1 MSEIVAP
8 QASNATNVRVRPVT
22 GENWADFA
30 RLFQSRGSPH
40 YCWCT
45 LHRFHGSRNMSDAKK
60 RQGMK
65 DLVENATPIGVLAY
79 DGSIPVGW
87 CSIAPRE
94 TYVQL
99 ARSRTMQRA
108 TPPATPT
115 WVVLCFF
122 VTRPYRGRNVTA
134 ALLRGLLHMRARKEP
149 RSSRDTRSTP
159 RASVLHT
166 GDIRRR
172 SGLRA
177 SSRTTSGG
185 RSAWRGVR
193 LAVR

>member
-1 MSEIVAP
+1 MARLSD
-8 QASNATNVRVRPVT
+8 ATNLRVRPVT
-22 GENWADFA
+22 GENWADFD

-45 LHRFHGSRNMSDAKK
+45 PHRFPGSGKMSDAEK

-65 DLVENATPIGVLAY
+65 DLVETATPIGVLAS
-79 DGSIPVGW
+79 DGSTPVGW

-99 ARSRTMQRA
+99 QRSRTMRRA
-108 TPPATPT
+108 TPPATAT

-134 ALLRGLLHMRARKEP
+134 ALLRGAVAYAREHGAAIVEGYPFDTAGVSSTHRGHSSVFKAARFEQHDKRWSLRLP
-149 RSSRDTRSTP
+149 RR
-159 RASVLHT
+159 
-166 GDIRRR
+166 
-172 SGLRA
+172 
-177 SSRTTSGG
+177 
-185 RSAWRGVR
+185 
-193 LAVR
+193 

>member
-1 MSEIVAP
+1 
-8 QASNATNVRVRPVT
+8 
-22 GENWADFA
+22 
-30 RLFQSRGSPH
+30 
-40 YCWCT
+40 
-45 LHRFHGSRNMSDAKK
+45 MSDAKK

-79 DGSIPVGW
+79 DGGIPVGW

-99 ARSRTMQRA
+99 ERSRTMHRA

-134 ALLRGLLHMRARKEP
+134 ALLRGAVAYARENGAAIVEGDPFDTAGVSSTHRGHSSAFRAAGFEQDEKRWSLRLLSRPDH
-149 RSSRDTRSTP
+149 RS
-159 RASVLHT
+159 
-166 GDIRRR
+166 
-172 SGLRA
+172 
-177 SSRTTSGG
+177 
-185 RSAWRGVR
+185 
-193 LAVR
+193 